1 MKRIN
6 IILIVLLSSMIL
18 LLGSCTEKKV
28 VIGVSQCCGGLWRE
42 KVNKEMCLAQYQ
54 YKNVDLLFTTA
65 DDDGQRQARQI
76 DSMIAR
82 KVDLIVV
89 APDNV
94 NDVTPAIERAY
105 RAHIP
110 VILFDRK
117 VKTTHYTASIGGDNV
132 EAGREVAHFLASK
145 LDGKG
150 TVVEITGL
158 KDASPVIER
167 HRGFHE
173 VMKNYPGI
181 KVVTLD
187 SNWKMERAQE
197 LMKQYLDKGG
207 HADGVFGHNDL
218 SAIGTFQEA
227 ERRGIYK
234 QMLIVGIDGL
244 PGIWEGVDRV
254 KRGHFAA
261 SYVYPTQGEKIM
273 ELAMNILLGK
283 PYKKDNVMKSFLA
296 TPENCDAIALQ
307 YQDLEAKMKNLDQI
321 SDSLDSYSKVSR
333 IQKWMLL
340 IAFIVVLILFF
351 VIYYT
356 QVSHVS
362 STRPER
368 AEAPSPGHRPGLLWT
383 QPCRPVRAKALK
395 NRAIYKAFALSGRLA
410 DYHYPQGDAL
420 GQVLLGLQPVLEPHA
435 KVQYY
440 IYKVYR
446 KKLQKQKAV
455 ARGFIENKE
464 DWSAELNHLDE
475 SERYFM
481 DRFKK
486 KILENM
492 GNADMKMDNLGA
504 EMQLSK
510 VQLYRKVKAM
520 TGKTPAELLKEM
532 RLQRAYTLLMQTDK
546 TVAEVSAEV
555 GFALPG
561 YFSSCFR
568 KQFGV
573 LPTDFRN
580 KQLSKR
586 K

>member
-1 MKRIN
+1 MKRLYN
-6 IILIVLLSSMIL
+6 ILAILFCIIL

-42 KVNKEMCLAQYQ
+42 KVNKEMQLAKYH
-54 YKNVDLLFTTA
+54 YKNTELVFA
-65 DDDGQRQARQI
+65 SAENDGQRQARQI
-76 DSMIAR
+76 DSMIAK

-117 VKTTHYTASIGGDNV
+117 VKTSHYTASIGGDNV
-132 EAGREVAHFLASK
+132 EAGREVARFLARK

-150 TVVEITGL
+150 TVVEVTGL
-158 KDASPVIER
+158 KDASPVIGR

-173 VMKNYPGI
+173 VMKNYPEI
-181 KVVTLD
+181 KVVTLE

-207 HADGVFGHNDL
+207 HADGVFGHSDL
-218 SAIGTFQEA
+218 GTIGAFLEA

-254 KRGHFAA
+254 KRGQLAA

-273 ELAMNILLGK
+273 ELAMNILQGK

-321 SDSLDSYSKVSR
+321 SDTLDSYSEVSR
-333 IQKWMLL
+333 IQKWMLVV
-340 IAFIVVLILFF
+340 AFIIVLFQLL
-351 VIYYT
+351 VI
-356 QVSHVS
+356 
-362 STRPER
+362 
-368 AEAPSPGHRPGLLWT
+368 
-383 QPCRPVRAKALK
+383 
-395 NRAIYKAFALSGRLA
+395 
-410 DYHYPQGDAL
+410 
-420 GQVLLGLQPVLEPHA
+420 
-435 KVQYY
+435 YY

-446 KKLQKQKAV
+446 KKLQKQKV
-455 ARGFIENKE
+455 VTRGFIENKE
-464 DWSAELNHLDE
+464 GWAAELTPLDE
-475 SERYFM
+475 SDRYFM

-492 GNADMKMDNLGA
+492 GNADMKMDDLGA
-504 EMQLSK
+504 EMHLSK

-561 YFSSCFR
+561 YFSSCFK
-568 KQFGV
+568 KQYGV
-573 LPTDFRN
+573 LPTDLRH
-580 KQLSKR
+580 KPV
-586 K
+586 

>member
-1 MKRIN
+1 MAFSFFYAIFAQRLVFLDFSVIDEGEFTEDGKPMTKVQNSISSSCSLVGTKTDRRSMKSMKRLY
-6 IILIVLLSSMIL
+6 IILIVLFSSML
-18 LLGSCTEKKV
+18 LFLDSCTQKKM
-28 VIGVSQCCGGLWRE
+28 VIGVSQCCGGVWRE
-42 KVNKEMCLAQYQ
+42 KVNKEMRLAQYQ

-89 APDNV
+89 APN
-94 NDVTPAIERAY
+94 NENEVTPAIERAY

-117 VKTTHYTASIGGDNV
+117 VKSSHYTASIGGDNV
-132 EAGREVAHFLASK
+132 EAGREVARFLASK

-167 HRGFHE
+167 HRGFYE

-187 SNWKMERAQE
+187 SNWSLERAQE

-207 HADGVFGHNDL
+207 HADGVFVHSDL
-218 SAIGTFQEA
+218 GAIGAFLEA
-227 ERRGIYK
+227 EKRGIDK

-244 PGIWEGVDRV
+244 PGEWQGVDRV
-254 KRGHFAA
+254 KRGQFAA

-273 ELAMNILLGK
+273 ELAMNILQGK

-296 TPENCDAIALQ
+296 TPENCDVIALQ
-307 YQDLEAKMKNLDQI
+307 YQDLDAKMKNLNQI
-321 SDSLDSYSKVSR
+321 SVSLDSYSEVSR

-340 IAFIVVLILFF
+340 IAFIVVLILSF
-351 VIYYT
+351 VI
-356 QVSHVS
+356 
-362 STRPER
+362 
-368 AEAPSPGHRPGLLWT
+368 
-383 QPCRPVRAKALK
+383 C
-395 NRAIYKAFALSGRLA
+395 
-410 DYHYPQGDAL
+410 
-420 GQVLLGLQPVLEPHA
+420 
-435 KVQYY
+435 Y

-464 DWSAELNHLDE
+464 GWAAGQNHLAE
-475 SERYFM
+475 SDRYFM

-492 GNADMKMDNLGA
+492 GNADMKMDDLGA
-504 EMQLSK
+504 QMQLSK

-520 TGKTPAELLKEM
+520 TGKTPVELLKEM
-532 RLQRAYTLLMQTDK
+532 RLQRAYTLLQQTDK
-546 TVAEVSAEV
+546 TISEVAAEV
-555 GFALPG
+555 GFAVPG
-561 YFSSCFR
+561 YFSSCFK

>member
-1 MKRIN
+1 MKSMKRLY
-6 IILIVLLSSMIL
+6 IILIVLFSSML
-18 LLGSCTEKKV
+18 LLLDSCTQKNV
-28 VIGVSQCCGGLWRE
+28 VIGVSQCCGGVWRE
-42 KVNKEMCLAQYQ
+42 KVNNEMRLAQYQ

-65 DDDGQRQARQI
+65 ENDGQRQARQI

-132 EAGREVAHFLASK
+132 GAGREVARFLASK

-181 KVVTLD
+181 KVVTLE
-187 SNWKMERAQE
+187 SNWKLERAQE
-197 LMKQYLDKGG
+197 LMKQYLDNGG
-207 HADGVFGHNDL
+207 HADGVFGHSDL
-218 SAIGTFQEA
+218 GAIGAFLEA
-227 ERRGIYK
+227 ERRGIDK

-244 PGIWEGVDRV
+244 PGEWEGVDRV
-254 KRGHFAA
+254 KRGQFAA

-273 ELAMNILLGK
+273 ELAMNILQGK

-321 SDSLDSYSKVSR
+321 SDSLDSYSEVSR

-351 VIYYT
+351 VIYY
-356 QVSHVS
+356 
-362 STRPER
+362 
-368 AEAPSPGHRPGLLWT
+368 
-383 QPCRPVRAKALK
+383 
-395 NRAIYKAFALSGRLA
+395 
-410 DYHYPQGDAL
+410 
-420 GQVLLGLQPVLEPHA
+420 
-435 KVQYY
+435 
-440 IYKVYR
+440 IYKVYL
-446 KKLQKQKAV
+446 K
-455 ARGFIENKE
+455 
-464 DWSAELNHLDE
+464 SAT
-475 SERYFM
+475 
-481 DRFKK
+481 
-486 KILENM
+486 
-492 GNADMKMDNLGA
+492 
-504 EMQLSK
+504 
-510 VQLYRKVKAM
+510 YRV
-520 TGKTPAELLKEM
+520 
-532 RLQRAYTLLMQTDK
+532 
-546 TVAEVSAEV
+546 
-555 GFALPG
+555 
-561 YFSSCFR
+561 
-568 KQFGV
+568 
-573 LPTDFRN
+573 
-580 KQLSKR
+580 
-586 K
+586 

>member
-1 MKRIN
+1 MKLMKRLY
-6 IILIVLLSSMIL
+6 IILIVLLSSML
-18 LLGSCTEKKV
+18 LLDSCTQKKM
-28 VIGVSQCCGGLWRE
+28 VIGVSQCCSGVWRE
-42 KVNKEMCLAQYQ
+42 KVNNEIRLAQYQ

-65 DDDGQRQARQI
+65 ENGGQRQARQI

-117 VKTTHYTASIGGDNV
+117 VKTSHYTASIGGDNV
-132 EAGREVAHFLASK
+132 EAGREVARFLARK
-145 LDGKG
+145 LDGNG

-167 HRGFHE
+167 HHGFQE

-187 SNWKMERAQE
+187 SNWTLERAQE

-207 HADGVFGHNDL
+207 HADGVFGHSDL
-218 SAIGTFQEA
+218 GAIGAVLEA
-227 ERRGIYK
+227 ERRGIEK
-234 QMLIVGIDGL
+234 QVVIVGIDGL
-244 PGIWEGVDRV
+244 PGEWEGVDRV
-254 KRGHFAA
+254 KRGQFAA

-273 ELAMNILLGK
+273 ELAMNILQGK
-283 PYKKDNVMKSFLA
+283 PYKKDNVMQSFLA

-307 YQDLEAKMKNLDQI
+307 YQDMEAKVKILDQI
-321 SDSLDSYSKVSR
+321 SDSLDSYSEVSR
-333 IQKWMLL
+333 IQKWMLAVAL
-340 IAFIVVLILFF
+340 VVVLVLLF
-351 VIYYT
+351 VI
-356 QVSHVS
+356 
-362 STRPER
+362 
-368 AEAPSPGHRPGLLWT
+368 
-383 QPCRPVRAKALK
+383 
-395 NRAIYKAFALSGRLA
+395 
-410 DYHYPQGDAL
+410 
-420 GQVLLGLQPVLEPHA
+420 
-435 KVQYY
+435 YY

-455 ARGFIENKE
+455 TRGFIENKE
-464 DWSAELNHLDE
+464 GWTAELNHLDE

-492 GNADMKMDNLGA
+492 GNADMKMDDLGA

-532 RLQRAYTLLMQTDK
+532 RLQRAYTLLQQTDK
-546 TVAEVSAEV
+546 TISEVSAEV
-555 GFALPG
+555 GFAVPG
-561 YFSSCFR
+561 YFSSCFK

-580 KQLSKR
+580 EQASK
-586 K
+586 KK

>member
-1 MKRIN
+1 MKSMKRLY
-6 IILIVLLSSMIL
+6 IILIVLFSSMLL
-18 LLGSCTEKKV
+18 LLGSCTQKNV
-28 VIGVSQCCGGLWRE
+28 VIAVSQCCGGVWRE
-42 KVNKEMCLAQYQ
+42 KGNDEMRLAQYQ

-65 DDDGQRQARQI
+65 ENDGQRQARQI

-132 EAGREVAHFLASK
+132 GAGREVARFLASK

-181 KVVTLD
+181 KVVTLE
-187 SNWKMERAQE
+187 SNWKLERAQE

-207 HADGVFGHNDL
+207 HADGVFGHSDL
-218 SAIGTFQEA
+218 GAIGAVLEA
-227 ERRGIYK
+227 ERRGIEK
-234 QMLIVGIDGL
+234 QVVIVGIDGL
-244 PGIWEGVDRV
+244 PGEWEGVDRV
-254 KRGHFAA
+254 KRGQFAA

-273 ELAMNILLGK
+273 ELAMNILQGK
-283 PYKKDNVMKSFLA
+283 PYKKDNVMQSFLA

-307 YQDLEAKMKNLDQI
+307 YQDLEAKVKNLDQI
-321 SDSLDSYSKVSR
+321 SDSLDSYSEVSR

-351 VIYYT
+351 VIYY
-356 QVSHVS
+356 
-362 STRPER
+362 
-368 AEAPSPGHRPGLLWT
+368 
-383 QPCRPVRAKALK
+383 
-395 NRAIYKAFALSGRLA
+395 
-410 DYHYPQGDAL
+410 
-420 GQVLLGLQPVLEPHA
+420 
-435 KVQYY
+435 

-455 ARGFIENKE
+455 ARGFG
-464 DWSAELNHLDE
+464 WVAELNHLDE
-475 SERYFM
+475 SDRYFM

-492 GNADMKMDNLGA
+492 GNADMKMDDLGA
-504 EMQLSK
+504 QMLLSK

-532 RLQRAYTLLMQTDK
+532 RLQRAYTLLQQTDK
-546 TVAEVSAEV
+546 TISEVSAEV

-561 YFSSCFR
+561 YFSSCFK
-568 KQFGV
+568 KQYGV

-580 KQLSKR
+580 EQLSKR

>member
-42 KVNKEMCLAQYQ
+42 KVNKEMRLAQYQ

-117 VKTTHYTASIGGDNV
+117 VTTPHYTASIGGDNV
-132 EAGREVAHFLASK
+132 EAGREVARFLARK

-207 HADGVFGHNDL
+207 HADGVFGHSDL
-218 SAIGTFQEA
+218 GAIGAFLEA
-227 ERRGIYK
+227 ERRGIDK

-244 PGIWEGVDRV
+244 PGEWQGVDRV
-254 KRGHFAA
+254 KRGQFAA

-273 ELAMNILLGK
+273 ELAMNILQGK
-283 PYKKDNVMKSFLA
+283 PYKKDNVMQSFLA

-307 YQDLEAKMKNLDQI
+307 YQDLEAKVKNLDQI
-321 SDSLDSYSKVSR
+321 SDSLDSYSEVSR
-333 IQKWMLL
+333 IQKWMLVV
-340 IAFIVVLILFF
+340 AFVVVLVLLF
-351 VIYYT
+351 VI
-356 QVSHVS
+356 
-362 STRPER
+362 
-368 AEAPSPGHRPGLLWT
+368 
-383 QPCRPVRAKALK
+383 
-395 NRAIYKAFALSGRLA
+395 
-410 DYHYPQGDAL
+410 
-420 GQVLLGLQPVLEPHA
+420 
-435 KVQYY
+435 YY

-464 DWSAELNHLDE
+464 GCAAGQNHLDE

-492 GNADMKMDNLGA
+492 GNADMKMDDLGA
-504 EMQLSK
+504 QMKLSK

-532 RLQRAYTLLMQTDK
+532 RLQRAYTLLQQTDK
-546 TVAEVSAEV
+546 TISEVSAEV
-555 GFALPG
+555 GFAVPG
-561 YFSSCFR
+561 YFSSCFK

-580 KQLSKR
+580 EQLSKR